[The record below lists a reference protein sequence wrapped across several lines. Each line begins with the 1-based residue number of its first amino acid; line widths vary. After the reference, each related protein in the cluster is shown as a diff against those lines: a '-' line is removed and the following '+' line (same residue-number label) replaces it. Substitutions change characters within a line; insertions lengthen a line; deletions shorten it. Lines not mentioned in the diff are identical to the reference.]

1 MKFLAYL
8 FVYALIAAVVFA
20 VISLIRFAYVRI
32 KSCVIR
38 RKLAK
43 LAETEKKDD

>member
-8 FVYALIAAVVFA
+8 FVSVLIAAVVFA
-20 VISLIRFAYVRI
+20 FISFIRVVYVHLRA
-32 KSCVIR
+32 CVIR

-43 LAETEKKDD
+43 LAATEKKDD

>member
-1 MKFLAYL
+1 MKFLAYF

-20 VISLIRFAYVRI
+20 VISLIRVAYVHI
-32 KSCVIR
+32 KACVIR

-43 LAETEKKDD
+43 LAATEKKDD

>member
-8 FVYALIAAVVFA
+8 FVSVLIAAVVFA
-20 VISLIRFAYVRI
+20 VISLIRVVYVHL
-32 KSCVIR
+32 KACVIR

-43 LAETEKKDD
+43 LAATEKKDD